1 MLLSLSGENTSQDF
15 NLDVV
20 TNAGEGEIG
29 VLHEDILLSIAEAV
43 CNGEEKE
50 LALVREAALN
60 ILGSQALVDAIAVA
74 SGFNGITKVANAT
87 GLPLDETTENST
99 VIMRQQTKIND
110 YTDAH
115 KSELYRQ

>member
-20 TNAGEGEIG
+20 TQAGEGEIG
-29 VLHEDILLSIAEAV
+29 VRHEDILLRIAEAV
-43 CNGEEKE
+43 CNGEERE
-50 LALVREAALN
+50 LALVREEGLA

-99 VIMRQQTKIND
+99 VLLRRQTKIDD

-115 KSELYRQ
+115 KSEVYR